1 MLAAVVVRTKRMA
14 EAMRVGVW
22 VWWKRRRMQK
32 VLERRV
38 VVVVVRR
45 VVVGTVRGRGFV
57 DVDVDVVVKKERS
70 KMR

>member
-1 MLAAVVVRTKRMA
+1 
-14 EAMRVGVW
+14 
-22 VWWKRRRMQK
+22 MQK

-57 DVDVDVVVKKERS
+57 DVDVDVDVVGKKERS